1 MAEKRNNKEQREMK
15 DTKKL
20 SSTGSSNGKCSFY
33 KTAEPL
39 SPIYRNLETYMVLI
53 GLWYTSEQG
62 RLIL

>member
-20 SSTGSSNGKCSFY
+20 SSTGSSNGKRSFY

-53 GLWYTSEQG
+53 GL
-62 RLIL
+62 